1 MRVKKGGLFVTPDR
15 YDCNF
20 IANNYVGHWSS
31 LTVYAQIVRDLMLAG
46 FVLLLCVTCNAQ
58 DSPFRLPVIDATP
71 PAPQPVEPKPVTVLP
86 EDCFFVIESD
96 VQAIVL
102 HSPDGLLTVSED
114 QGPIKLRGKFA
125 GGTGRVE
132 TKTFSGKF
140 VYTIEGVKA
149 GKAELILIPSGVVSS
164 DQIVRLMLSVNGAQ
178 PPPDDEKIEPGPT
191 PTPHSGKVHLDI
203 IEDVNN
209 RTADTSI
216 VLRKVVQWAELI
228 DAGNSYLIRDK
239 DSSAA
244 KMMQADYAGND
255 LPVVIVR
262 DKDSKK
268 PLRVMPLP
276 KEFETLRTLV
286 KEVAG
291 E

>member
-1 MRVKKGGLFVTPDR
+1 MKT
-15 YDCNF
+15 
-20 IANNYVGHWSS
+20 
-31 LTVYAQIVRDLMLAG
+31 LA
-46 FVLLLCVTCNAQ
+46 LLLTLLCQ

-86 EDCFFVIESD
+86 EDCFFVIESE
-96 VQAIVL
+96 VQAIIL
-102 HSPDGLLTVSED
+102 HSPDGLLNVSED

-132 TKTFSGKF
+132 TKTFSGKY
-140 VYTIEGVKA
+140 VYTIEGVKT

-178 PPPDDEKIEPGPT
+178 PPPDDDKKIEPGPT
-191 PTPHSGKVHLDI
+191 PPPHSGKVHLDI

-244 KMMQADYAGND
+244 KMMAADYAGND
-255 LPVVIVR
+255 LPVVIIR
-262 DKDSKK
+262 DKESKK

-276 KEFETLRTLV
+276 KEFETLQTLV